1 MATYTYD
8 PAQINAQSVSRARFE
23 LGDVAV
29 AGGAESCYL
38 SDEEIQAIIDD
49 TTTPRWKRKLFR
61 LADAVCMRLSYET
74 NWKNDGTSFDLSQRA
89 DRWMQMRD
97 RLKKEADTEATLPV
111 SSAISE
117 SLRGPDG
124 GHYFH
129 RGMQNSPYVKP
140 PYSDNA
146 EEGDLR

>member
-8 PAQINAQSVSRARFE
+8 PAQITTDSVSRARFE

-38 SDEEIQAIIDD
+38 SDEEIAAILADNSA
-49 TTTPRWKRKLFR
+49 PRWKRKLFR
-61 LADAVCMRLSYET
+61 LAEAVCMRLSYET

-89 DRWMQMRD
+89 DRWMKLRD
-97 RLKKEADTEATLPV
+97 RLKQEADAEASLPTSGAV
-111 SSAISE
+111 RDALSSA
-117 SLRGPDG
+117 DG

-129 RGMQNSPYVKP
+129 RGMQNSPYVQP
-140 PYSDNA
+140 PYPDSA
-146 EEGDLR
+146 EAGDLH

>member
-1 MATYTYD
+1 MTLSYTYN
-8 PAQINAQSVSRARFE
+8 PAEIATDGVSRARFE

-29 AGGAESCYL
+29 DGGAETCYL
-38 SDEEIQAIIDD
+38 SDEEIVAVIGD

-89 DRWMQMRD
+89 DRWMKLRD
-97 RLKKEADTEATLPV
+97 KLKQEADIEASLPASGAV
-111 SSAISE
+111 SDSVQS
-117 SLRGPDG
+117 SDG

-129 RGMQNSPYVKP
+129 RGMQKSPYVQP
-140 PYSDNA
+140 PYPDY
-146 EEGDLR
+146 EEGDP